1 VIVHLLF
8 SVFFFGSG
16 VWFAI
21 LAFSKSVHIRIMQ
34 SSTFFSM
41 IVFILVGHILSIF
54 FSREIEIQF
63 WHVATLVVSILL
75 YIVVLIIV
83 RREYFIQGISEEDF
97 VEYLIDFLDEQKFCY
112 RISEKSMIPDISPD
126 VPMKAFYIVLT
137 KTAYI
142 RTSTK
147 SLLRLSKE
155 YFISR
160 MKDAFVP
167 KVSYER
173 VLFAFISVLLLLY
186 AFYFARYV

>member
-1 VIVHLLF
+1 MIVHLLF